1 MNINMKSLKHLL
13 AIIALSLSTFAF
25 GQTVLDANLVD
36 GNLPRATQAEKSDVN
51 LNLLKQYK
59 SAAKERNLNI
69 NSIMVLRHG
78 KVVYEEWFGR
88 NKPKDLHVMYSVT
101 KTWNMT
107 AIGFAVDE
115 GLISLDD
122 KVISFFPD
130 MLPEVVTEKLG
141 AMKVR
146 HLLTMTTG
154 NIENEINARRR
165 ENHKEDYIKG
175 FLACTV
181 HRQPGTYYEYN
192 SEASFML
199 AAILQRVTG
208 MTVREYLQSR
218 LFEPL
223 QITNLRWDEVQGINH
238 GGYGLYIQTESMAKL
253 GQLYLQKGMWNGKRL
268 LSEKWIQMAS
278 SYQTF
283 SIPASNDP
291 EKLTPEQKA
300 GDFTA
305 GYGFQMWR
313 CRWPDAYRADGAK
326 GQYIMVLPNEDAV
339 IAITSN
345 EANLQGIIQLAWDY
359 AASAL
364 IMPKDNE

>member
-1 MNINMKSLKHLL
+1 MNTNMKSLKYLL
-13 AIIALSLSTFAF
+13 AITALSLSTFAF

-36 GNLPRATQAEKSDVN
+36 GNLPRATQAEKADVN
-51 LNLLKQYK
+51 LNLLKKYK
-59 SAAKERNLNI
+59 SAAKERKLNI

-165 ENHKEDYIKG
+165 ENPKEDMTPLNPDG
-175 FLACTV
+175 
-181 HRQPGTYYEYN
+181 
-192 SEASFML
+192 SEATSP
-199 AAILQRVTG
+199 A
-208 MTVREYLQSR
+208 
-218 LFEPL
+218 
-223 QITNLRWDEVQGINH
+223 
-238 GGYGLYIQTESMAKL
+238 GG
-253 GQLYLQKGMWNGKRL
+253 L
-268 LSEKWIQMAS
+268 LSVDYAS
-278 SYQTF
+278 SFGFGKQ
-283 SIPASNDP
+283 SI
-291 EKLTPEQKA
+291 
-300 GDFTA
+300 
-305 GYGFQMWR
+305 
-313 CRWPDAYRADGAK
+313 
-326 GQYIMVLPNEDAV
+326 
-339 IAITSN
+339 
-345 EANLQGIIQLAWDY
+345 
-359 AASAL
+359 
-364 IMPKDNE
+364 DNVSEHQHYK